1 MIGEKLLTLQEF
13 QYSFKLINYYKH
25 YARSN

>member
-1 MIGEKLLTLQEF
+1 MIGEKPLTLHEF
-13 QYSFKLINYYKH
+13 QYSFKLFNYYKH